1 MDILLMVL
9 AVLLLVASIVGCV
22 LPMLPGVPLA
32 YAGMLLLHLT
42 DKVHFTTSQLVIWLI
57 IVVVLQIIDY
67 ITPLLGSKY
76 SGGTSFGN
84 RGCIAGTLLGMFFMP
99 WGVIVGPFLGA
110 VAGEMMG
117 GQDLSHA
124 IRAGIGTLLGFLF
137 GTLMKVIVCFYFL
150 VQGFSVIIYKKW
162 MPYKSIH
169 FFYF

>member
-9 AVLLLVASIVGCV
+9 AFLLLVVSIVGCV

-76 SGGTSFGN
+76 SGGTTFGN

-150 VQGFSVIIYKKW
+150 VQGISVVL
-162 MPYKSIH
+162 
-169 FFYF
+169 